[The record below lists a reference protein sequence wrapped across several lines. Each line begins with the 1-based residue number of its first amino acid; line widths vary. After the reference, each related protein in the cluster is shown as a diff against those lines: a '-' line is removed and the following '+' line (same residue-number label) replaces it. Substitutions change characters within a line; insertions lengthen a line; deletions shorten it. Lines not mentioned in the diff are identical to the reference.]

1 VSRFGPATPL
11 EDILEADWSKQVCD
25 LARTLG
31 FPLIYHTFSSKRS
44 AMGFPDLVLIRE
56 REIKLELKREK
67 TKPTEDQKRWI
78 AGLLKASA
86 EVYIARPSDLSTLGV
101 ILAGRGDPFAKPGEL
116 QNAALYLR
124 EKTRSEVSK

>member
-1 VSRFGPATPL
+1 VRFGPATPL
-11 EDILEADWSKQVCD
+11 ADILEADWQKQVEQ

-31 FPLIYHTFSSKRS
+31 WKLWHCYNARRS
-44 AMGFPDLVLIRE
+44 DFGWPDLALARDRLIL
-56 REIKLELKREK
+56 LELKREHG
-67 TKPTEDQKRWI
+67 KPTEQQKAWI
-78 AGLLKASA
+78 AALLKASA